1 MNIHVIYDMNFDVV
15 LDNVRTKLVERPPPL
30 KKLNKLEA

>member
-1 MNIHVIYDMNFDVV
+1 MIYSYDINFDVV
-15 LDNVRTKLVERPPPL
+15 LDNVRTKLVAPPP